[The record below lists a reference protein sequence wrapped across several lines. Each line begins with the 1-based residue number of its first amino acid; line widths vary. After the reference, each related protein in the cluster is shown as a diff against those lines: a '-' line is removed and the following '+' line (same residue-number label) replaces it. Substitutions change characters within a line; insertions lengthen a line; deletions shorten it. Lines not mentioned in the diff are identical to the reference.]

1 MTDSVSK
8 GLASMTIREIDS
20 YFQLKN
26 KIKKCRDFT
35 ENFSCVVSGTFSTMV
50 IGFLF
55 HSLPFVWGA
64 FMVGIMSSCVVALVF
79 CKCKILEKQIRQWQL
94 RIIKENNIVTLNDVF
109 TLKNIIRRSLDNVVF
124 LLCKSKGEN
133 EKKHYI
139 E

>member
-50 IGFLF
+50 IGFCF
-55 HSLPFVWGA
+55 IVCPSSGGVYGWNNVI
-64 FMVGIMSSCVVALVF
+64 MCSCSGILQM
-79 CKCKILEKQIRQWQL
+79 
-94 RIIKENNIVTLNDVF
+94 
-109 TLKNIIRRSLDNVVF
+109 
-124 LLCKSKGEN
+124 
-133 EKKHYI
+133 
-139 E
+139 

>member
-55 HSLPFVWGA
+55 HSLPFVWGGVYGWNNVI
-64 FMVGIMSSCVVALVF
+64 MCSCSGILQM
-79 CKCKILEKQIRQWQL
+79 
-94 RIIKENNIVTLNDVF
+94 
-109 TLKNIIRRSLDNVVF
+109 
-124 LLCKSKGEN
+124 
-133 EKKHYI
+133 
-139 E
+139 